1 LGVEEERTN
10 MRDLLTRDE
19 RHIYSRLTRRG
30 FMGATAAGTL
40 GALIGREPQLVRAQA
55 KAPSPATA
63 DAVIVLWMA
72 GGMAQTETFDPKRYT
87 PFAPGVRVEQV
98 LSTFPT
104 IDTAVDHIK
113 FTQGLEQIG
122 SVMDRGAVIRS
133 FMAADLGFILHS
145 RHQYHWHTGYIPP
158 QPMAM
163 PHLGAVVSRTLGPRH
178 PDVPAFIAIGQTVE
192 GAGEIGTLKAFHT
205 AGFLGADHGPF
216 LIIDPQDAASAV
228 RPPKELGEARFH
240 SRRELLGTLLKQ
252 EPVYQYG
259 SDFQRQSVV
268 KALDAADR
276 LLRSPSAKAF
286 DLSLEPKKTFDAYNT
301 GRFGQGCLLAR
312 RLVEAGARY
321 VEVTSEYIPFVY
333 WDTHENGHQR
343 VVDMKKVID
352 APVAQLIRDLDERG
366 LLERTLVV
374 LASEF
379 GRDAV
384 TEGKVGKEVR
394 DQAINIPDVMS
405 EPRHYGMHR
414 HFTAA
419 GSVLMFGGGVKKG
432 FVYGRTADERPCTT
446 IEGAMPVE
454 DLHATIYHALGI
466 PPDTS
471 YLVEKRPVFV
481 TKDGIGKPARALF
494 ERSV

>member
-1 LGVEEERTN
+1 MPDHLTHEERY
-10 MRDLLTRDE
+10 
-19 RHIYSRLTRRG
+19 IYSRLSRRG

-40 GALIGREPQLVRAQA
+40 GALVGREPQLVRAQA
-55 KAPSPATA
+55 KAPSQATA

-163 PHLGAVVSRTLGPRH
+163 PHLGAVVSRTLGSKH

-192 GAGEIGTLKAFHT
+192 GAGEIATLKAFHT

-240 SRRELLGTLLKQ
+240 SRRELLETLLKQ
-252 EPVYQYG
+252 EPVSQYG

-432 FVYGRTADERPCTT
+432 FVYGKTADERPCTT

>member
-1 LGVEEERTN
+1 MTNEER
-10 MRDLLTRDE
+10 R
-19 RHIYSRLTRRG
+19 IYARLSRRG
-30 FMGATAAGTL
+30 FMGATAAATL
-40 GALIGREPQLVRAQA
+40 GALVGREPRLLQAAAAAQA
-55 KAPSPATA
+55 TASNKATA

-87 PFAPGVRVEQV
+87 PFAPGVPISQV

-104 IDTAVDHIK
+104 IDTAVDPIK
-113 FTQGLEQIG
+113 FTEGLEQIA
-122 SVMDRGAVIRS
+122 SVIDRGAVIRS

-163 PHLGAVVSRTLGPRH
+163 PHIGAVISRTLGPRNA
-178 PDVPAFIAIGQTVE
+178 DMPAFIAVGQTVE
-192 GAGEIGTLKAFHT
+192 GAGEIATLKAFHT
-205 AGFLGADHGPF
+205 AGFLGTDHGPF
-216 LIIDPQDAASAV
+216 LIVDPQGAASAV
-228 RPPKELGEARFH
+228 RPPKELGEQRFR
-240 SRRELLGTLLKQ
+240 SRRELLEKLLAQ
-252 EPVYQYG
+252 EPAYQYG
-259 SDFQRQSVV
+259 GAFQREAIVRS
-268 KALDAADR
+268 LDAADR
-276 LLRSPSAKAF
+276 LLNSSAAKAF
-286 DLSLEPKKTFDAYNT
+286 DLALEPKTSFDVYNT

-312 RLVEAGARY
+312 RLIEGGARY

-333 WDTHENGHQR
+333 WDTHEHGHQR
-343 VVDMKKVID
+343 AADMKRLID

-366 LLERTLVV
+366 LLDRTLVV

-384 TEGKVGKEVR
+384 TEGKVGKEVK
-394 DQAINIPDVMS
+394 DQAIDIPDVMS

-419 GSVLMFGGGVKKG
+419 GSILMFGGGIKKG

-446 IEGAMPVE
+446 IEKPMPVE

-466 PPDTS
+466 PPDTA
-471 YLVEKRPVFV
+471 YVAEKRPVYV
-481 TKDGIGKPARALF
+481 TKDGIGKPAKELF
-494 ERSV
+494 A